1 MASEML
7 ERDDLSIYVVA
18 GVPKSFKKK
27 LQKFVD
33 AESKTLGEVM
43 LLDDELT
50 EWVVTRL
57 KGQKRRSHETTPAS
71 SALWRSYEALS
82 AARYHLQDQPLEAR
96 VREVR
101 DLIEELW
108 RGTSPLFNKEEES
121 EEGTEEGSESDGAST
136 SSDEKSTD
144 SGAANTDTDKTNAD
158 KNEGTAT

>member
-1 MASEML
+1 MKQRLAIA
-7 ERDDLSIYVVA
+7 R
-18 GVPKSFKKK
+18 
-27 LQKFVD
+27 
-33 AESKTLGEVM
+33 TLLHDPEVM
-43 LLDDELT
+43 ILDE
-50 EWVVTRL
+50 
-57 KGQKRRSHETTPAS
+57 PANG
-71 SALWRSYEALS
+71 LDPR
-82 AARYHLQDQPLEAR
+82 ARIEM
-96 VREVR
+96 R

>member
-33 AESKTLGEVM
+33 AESKTRGEVM

-50 EWVVTRL
+50 GWVVARL
-57 KGQKRRSHETTPAS
+57 KGQKRRSHEQTPAS

-82 AARYHLQDQPLEAR
+82 AARYHLQDQPLEAK
-96 VREVR
+96 VRKVR

-108 RGTSPLFNKEEES
+108 RDTSPLFLEDEEELEG
-121 EEGTEEGSESDGAST
+121 EESGDD
-136 SSDEKSTD
+136 DEKD
-144 SGAANTDTDKTNAD
+144 SSEDSEKAS
-158 KNEGTAT
+158 ETAS